1 MTVDPY
7 KDSGL
12 SSECVISTDAS
23 LWEVG
28 EANALTVSVK
38 SQTSTSY
45 EWVTGTRTI
54 FTVTANKWGTYELSG
69 WAQGFSRN
77 QNQTI
82 TCWLTYN
89 VTVVDNGGGVYKD
102 YDVCHYSN
110 GVHYHFDRNDDAANT
125 LTLKHVINGANENH
139 MHGYP
144 ALDESK
150 AVTAVSIPSTFTSG
164 SVSYTVTRID
174 GMFASSAVSGS
185 YNDALNKITKV
196 TVPSTIKS
204 VSDRAFIMGMGG
216 LKTVVWNSTYCVCTG
231 PIFPTTVTSITFG
244 STARRVPAFITANTS
259 VASLTVPET
268 ITQVSLHAFSGTKL
282 KTLVFNPTKC
292 SFINLT
298 AFAQYTG
305 TPGTDGFAVKDNT
318 TLTTLTWNCPEFTFS
333 YGNPLSYDNGSTL
346 DYVKGLET
354 LIIGDAIT
362 DVDGRLFNNLPMK
375 TVTLPEGL
383 KTIAPGAFGNC
394 GNLATVNLNST
405 YVACTG
411 PFLPASVTKM
421 TFGSKARRVP
431 AYATAGTSIASL
443 TVPETITQVSSYAF
457 SGTKL
462 KTLVFN
468 PTKCSV
474 VGLKAFAQYEGTP
487 GTDGFAVKDNTTLT
501 KLTWNCP
508 EFTFSYGNPL
518 SYDNGSTLDYVK
530 GLETLI
536 IGDAIT
542 DVDGRLFNNLPMKTV
557 TLPEGL
563 KTIAPGAFGDCGNLA
578 TVNVNSTYVTCSGP
592 FLPAS
597 VTKMTFGSTARR
609 VPAYA
614 TAGTSIASLTVPAT
628 MTQVGSYAFSGSML
642 KTLVFNPTKCSVINL
657 KAFAQYTGTHGTDS
671 FTTTNNTT
679 LTTLTWNCPEF
690 TFSYGNPLT
699 YDNGN
704 VLDYVKG
711 IDKLIVGD
719 AIINV
724 PDQLFS
730 NLPMKSVEFSSNV
743 KTIGLRS
750 FENCSE
756 LREMLVLPSSL
767 TAIGARAFA
776 GCSALRGPLVIPVT
790 VSSIGASAFEG
801 CSGVSSIHTRPVKT
815 LGKNAFLGTS
825 GYCFIGKTTY
835 GLKGAGLNPTVIYIT
850 ATTPPECDAST
861 FAAGCDKTS
870 VPVNVPQAS
879 AGAYSSAT
887 EWKDFTGIN
896 GINMVTPAWDIPET
910 FTLTVGQSEMLP
922 CVPASATDFVPAFY
936 STDDSIVQIDGT
948 GRMTA
953 MQAGEV
959 DIVVTECLTRH
970 ICHVTVGSGSTG
982 VAGDLDGSGLVDVDD
997 VNELINYI
1005 LGKSSNAG
1013 LASIA
1018 DIDGSGLV
1026 DVDDVNAIINIILSK

>member
-1 MTVDPY
+1 MKKQLHLIFCLLAIVFYVAPVNADSYVTKDIYIVLGESVTVDPY

-38 SQTSTSY
+38 SETSTSY
-45 EWVTGTRTI
+45 GGVSGTRTI

-69 WAQGFSRN
+69 WAQGWSTSVG
-77 QNQTI
+77 QI

-144 ALDESK
+144 ALYESM

-174 GMFASSAVSGS
+174 GMFASSAVSSS

-259 VASLTVPET
+259 VTSLTVPET
-268 ITQVSLHAFSGTKL
+268 MTQVGSHAFSGTKL

-292 SFINLT
+292 SIINLK

-305 TPGTDGFAVKDNT
+305 TPGTNGFAVKDNT

-333 YGNPLSYDNGSTL
+333 SGNPLSYDNGSTL

-394 GNLATVNLNST
+394 SNLATVNLNST
-405 YVACTG
+405 YVACT
-411 PFLPASVTKM
+411 
-421 TFGSKARRVP
+421 
-431 AYATAGTSIASL
+431 
-443 TVPETITQVSSYAF
+443 
-457 SGTKL
+457 
-462 KTLVFN
+462 
-468 PTKCSV
+468 
-474 VGLKAFAQYEGTP
+474 
-487 GTDGFAVKDNTTLT
+487 
-501 KLTWNCP
+501 
-508 EFTFSYGNPL
+508 
-518 SYDNGSTLDYVK
+518 
-530 GLETLI
+530 
-536 IGDAIT
+536 
-542 DVDGRLFNNLPMKTV
+542 
-557 TLPEGL
+557 
-563 KTIAPGAFGDCGNLA
+563 
-578 TVNVNSTYVTCSGP
+578 GP

-642 KTLVFNPTKCSVINL
+642 KTLVFNPTKCSIINL

-815 LGKNAFLGTS
+815 LGNNAFLGTS

-910 FTLTVGQSEMLP
+910 FTLTVGQSEILP